1 MANKRTRAL
10 TVEEYDQII
19 DTMRTGFAGCRPNDR
34 IATALIIEANLGI
47 RISDIL
53 NLKLSDIVKEG
64 SRYRLNITEQKTKKS
79 RNFTVPFEIFQ
90 YIKIFEL
97 RPSLRIL

>member
-10 TVEEYDQII
+10 TVEEYNQII
-19 DTMRTGFAGCRPNDR
+19 DTMRTGFAGCGPNDR

-53 NLKLSDIVKEG
+53 KLKLSDIVKEG
-64 SRYRLNITEQKTKKS
+64 SRYRLNI
-79 RNFTVPFEIFQ
+79 I
-90 YIKIFEL
+90 
-97 RPSLRIL
+97 